1 MDMKEEDEEGEKR
14 ENVDL
19 KKQEE
24 ERELKNG
31 SKEERELESL
41 RLKFHSWTRVPK
53 PQDASLLNSFANL
66 TTN

>member
-1 MDMKEEDEEGEKR
+1 MKEEDEEGEKR

-24 ERELKNG
+24 ERELKHG

-41 RLKFHSWTRVPK
+41 KLKFHS
-53 PQDASLLNSFANL
+53 
-66 TTN
+66 